1 MQREVMGGA
10 FNFTRRSNALIC
22 SCIFVA
28 ITLISSDNIKCPFEL
43 IQKAFYFFI
52 SRHHTL
58 VDKLK

>member
-1 MQREVMGGA
+1 MGGA

-22 SCIFVA
+22 NCIFVA

-58 VDKLK
+58 VDKLM